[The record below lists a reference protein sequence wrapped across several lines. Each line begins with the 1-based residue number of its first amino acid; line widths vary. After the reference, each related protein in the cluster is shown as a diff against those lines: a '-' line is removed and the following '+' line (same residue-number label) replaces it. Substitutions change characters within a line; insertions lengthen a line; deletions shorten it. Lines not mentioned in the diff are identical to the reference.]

1 MLAEKKGKHGKRNNN
16 FKLSIQKLIEL
27 CNKDT
32 TEHYDMFKVSTH
44 LSFHRRRFYDVINVL
59 EVIGCCVKLDT
70 DTFLWNGLGNVR
82 DTITKMAYTN
92 GVFSKD
98 VTLDSILPNEDCI
111 SIGKVTEHFILTFL
125 ALQEHCLDIKKVS
138 FYLSRYNNRSKTTLC
153 KLYQI
158 THIFESMGILTKTE
172 NTSEF
177 RLSDEYFVSPEVT
190 IQQGDSPYSIESLL
204 NRQVPFAQ
212 SSIVKQR
219 RLEFQA
225 QQGEDKKLRNG
236 YTSP

>member
-1 MLAEKKGKHGKRNNN
+1 MLSDKKGKHGKRNNN
-16 FKLSIQKLIEL
+16 FKISIQKLIEY

-32 TEHYDMFKVSTH
+32 TEHYDMLKVSTQ

-70 DTFLWNGLGNVR
+70 DTFLWNGMGNIK

-98 VTLDSILPNEDCI
+98 VTLDAILPNEDCI
-111 SIGKVTEHFILTFL
+111 SIGKVTEHFMLTFL
-125 ALQEHCLDIKKVS
+125 ALQQQCLDIKKVS

-177 RLSDEYFVSPEVT
+177 RLCDEYFISPEIV
-190 IQQGDSPYSIESLL
+190 IQQGDVPYSIESLL
-204 NRQVPFAQ
+204 NRQMPFSKSQ
-212 SSIVKQR
+212 IIQERRREFDEQQR
-219 RLEFQA
+219 
-225 QQGEDKKLRNG
+225 EDKKPKNG
-236 YTSP
+236 SASP